1 MATTKRKSVKKK
13 SPNGTNVRINAVS
26 FKMIKDFCDSRG
38 YKIGAFVETA
48 ALKRVHT
55 ETTCL

>member
-1 MATTKRKSVKKK
+1 MATKKK
-13 SPNGTNVRINAVS
+13 VIKKKAPNGTNVRINAVS
-26 FKMIKDFCDSRG
+26 FKIIKDFCDDRG

-48 ALKRVHT
+48 ALKRVNA